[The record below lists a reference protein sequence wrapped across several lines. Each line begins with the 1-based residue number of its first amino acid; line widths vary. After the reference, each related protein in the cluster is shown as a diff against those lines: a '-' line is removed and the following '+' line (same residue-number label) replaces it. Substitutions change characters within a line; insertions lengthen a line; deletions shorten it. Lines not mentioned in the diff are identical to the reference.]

1 MPNQTASTIDTS
13 TGTASQFTECPNCE
27 TVFRVAARQLELAAG
42 RVRCGSCLHVF
53 VAAQHWVDTEP
64 SGGQTLNQSPVVAVT
79 ARPVDSNDQPARP
92 GQTDCAMPVSAL
104 KNRATIEFSD
114 AFMALDSLDS
124 STFPLV
130 ESSDDDADPE
140 GEEDWALQMLEAE
153 AASEAS
159 PGKRAL
165 QAIQE
170 NPGRSTLGHKPV
182 GATQARDRGN
192 DPYDPLELETTE
204 SWMQELLGPGQP
216 EEPAFEAPIQAPAPP
231 VSSGSESDKEYV
243 PEIFRKNSALLE
255 SIEAEPVEMHWRRYI
270 NPWVRHGLTLVG
282 ITTAA
287 FALLAQY
294 VWFNA
299 QDLGANPKYRP
310 LIAHFCQLS
319 GCPLPARIDI
329 SRIKNSNLVVL
340 KHPRVEGALLLDTI
354 ITNHAGFEQP
364 FPVIYVRFSNLQDQ
378 TVAARAFGPDEY
390 LGADLAGETMMP
402 VRQPIHL
409 SLELRDPGEDAS
421 NYRVQLLSPDQEKP
435 AL

>member
-1 MPNQTASTIDTS
+1 
-13 TGTASQFTECPNCE
+13 
-27 TVFRVAARQLELAAG
+27 
-42 RVRCGSCLHVF
+42 
-53 VAAQHWVDTEP
+53 
-64 SGGQTLNQSPVVAVT
+64 
-79 ARPVDSNDQPARP
+79 
-92 GQTDCAMPVSAL
+92 MPVSAL
-104 KNRATIEFSD
+104 KNHATIEFSD
-114 AFMALDSLDS
+114 AFMALDSPDS
-124 STFPLV
+124 TACPLV
-130 ESSDDDADPE
+130 ELGEDDADPE

-153 AASEAS
+153 AASDAS

-170 NPGRSTLGHKPV
+170 NPGRTPLRHKR
-182 GATQARDRGN
+182 GDASQNRDQGDN
-192 DPYDPLELETTE
+192 QHNPLEFENTE

-216 EEPAFEAPIQAPAPP
+216 EEPAFEAPALEPAPP
-231 VSSGSESDKEYV
+231 VASGSESDEEYV

-270 NPWVRHGLTLVG
+270 SPWVRHGLALVG
-282 ITTAA
+282 IAIAA
-287 FALLAQY
+287 LALLAQY

-299 QDLGANPKYRP
+299 QDLGANPKYRQ
-310 LIAHFCQLS
+310 LIAHFCQVS
-319 GCPLPARIDI
+319 GCTMPARIDV

-390 LGADLAGETMMP
+390 LGGDLAGATMMP

-409 SLELRDPGEDAS
+409 SLELRDPGAEAS
-421 NYRVQLLSPDQEKP
+421 NYRVQLLSPEQEQP